1 MLFLTCIMGKADAR
15 RKRNRETGFI
25 VLKKLTMFKK
35 CQQGKMAQQPAT
47 GRLASQVEEEDAFVK
62 SGMAAIAAEHAK
74 YLTTD
79 TDGKG
84 CIAVPTDTYE
94 TLLRATFCYEGSQL
108 SLAGK
113 DGSLKSAIPLRFDP
127 TKKVLFAS
135 DPHDG
140 RMLVPLNLVCRH
152 LDQQK
157 QQGMPFGAV
166 SSLGTEFFR
175 QVEAAGRANH
185 PAQEPEVFQYD
196 EHGKYIGARI
206 NGHFVPANELTQ
218 AGLCLVCRST
228 AMKRCLGCKQA
239 HYCSVECQKLDWTHH
254 KTICGR
260 LQPDK
265 DMGDFVVASRSDANI
280 AEIQT
285 LTSKPRAVQQHLMDQ
300 AQLN

>member
-1 MLFLTCIMGKADAR
+1 
-15 RKRNRETGFI
+15 
-25 VLKKLTMFKK
+25 
-35 CQQGKMAQQPAT
+35 MAQQPAT
-47 GRLASQVEEEDAFVK
+47 GKMASQVEEEDAFVK
-62 SGMAAIAAEHAK
+62 SGMAAIAVEHAK

-79 TDGKG
+79 ADGKR

-94 TLLRATFCYEGSQL
+94 ALLRATFCYEGSQL

-113 DGSLKSAIPLRFDP
+113 DGSIESAIPLRFDP

-140 RMLVPLNLVCRH
+140 RMLVPLNLICRH

-157 QQGMPFGAV
+157 QQGLPFGAV

-175 QVEAAGRANH
+175 QVNATRRAAGANH
-185 PAQEPEVFQYD
+185 PSQEPEVFQY
-196 EHGKYIGARI
+196 HGKYIGARI

-218 AGLCLVCRST
+218 TGLCLVCRST
-228 AMKRCLGCKQA
+228 ATKRCIGCKQA
-239 HYCSVECQKLDWTHH
+239 HYCSVECQKLDWARH

-260 LQPDK
+260 LQPTTPDK
-265 DMGDFVVASRSDANI
+265 NMGDFVVASRSDANL

-285 LTSKPRAVQQHLMDQ
+285 LTSKLQAVQQYLVAQ
-300 AQLN
+300 TQLN

>member
-1 MLFLTCIMGKADAR
+1 
-15 RKRNRETGFI
+15 
-25 VLKKLTMFKK
+25 
-35 CQQGKMAQQPAT
+35 MAQQQAT
-47 GRLASQVEEEDAFVK
+47 HRLTSGLDEEDAFVK
-62 SGMAAIAAEHAK
+62 SGMAAIALEHAK
-74 YLTTD
+74 YLRTD
-79 TDGKG
+79 ADGKR

-113 DGSLKSAIPLRFDP
+113 DGSLESAIPLRFDP
-127 TKKVLFAS
+127 AKKVLFAS

-140 RMLVPLNLVCRH
+140 RMLVPLNLLCRH
-152 LDQQK
+152 LDQPK
-157 QQGMPFGAV
+157 QQGMPFGAI
-166 SSLGTEFFR
+166 SSLGTEFVR
-175 QVEAAGRANH
+175 QVEAGANN
-185 PAQEPEVFQYD
+185 PAKEPKLFQYD

-206 NGHFVPANELTQ
+206 NGQFVPANQLTQ

-265 DMGDFVVASRSDANI
+265 NMGDFVVASRSDANI
-280 AEIQT
+280 TEIQT
-285 LTSKPRAVQQHLMDQ
+285 LTSKLQAVQQYLVAQ